1 MSRVLLG
8 LYLEQF
14 AITSRLFANA
24 NQPDNIPCAPH
35 SVNLGRPLK
44 TLLIMRH
51 GKAQGYLAAHL
62 NDFQRS
68 LTTQGLDD
76 THRMGLA
83 LSRAG
88 VIPELI
94 LVSEAKRATT
104 TAEQVASALGLVD
117 KVVPNPRLYGA
128 SAQIYLEEVQQLPG
142 EISIAL
148 VVGHNPGITRF
159 AHALRSTGSPTRVF
173 PPGAVAC
180 HEFAVQSW
188 DEVHFHQGNCRWF
201 IKPSEVDR

>member
-1 MSRVLLG
+1 M
-8 LYLEQF
+8 
-14 AITSRLFANA
+14 
-24 NQPDNIPCAPH
+24 
-35 SVNLGRPLK
+35 K

-51 GKAQGYLAAHL
+51 GKAEGYLAAHL
-62 NDFQRS
+62 SDFNRS

-83 LSRAG
+83 ISRAG

-104 TAEQVASALGLVD
+104 TAEQVAAALGLVD
-117 KVVPNPRLYGA
+117 ILSPNPRLYGA
-128 SAQIYLEEVQQLPG
+128 SAPIYLEEVQQLPG

-148 VVGHNPGITRF
+148 VVGHNPGISRL
-159 AHALRSTGSPTRVF
+159 AHALDATGNPTGGF

-180 HEFAVQSW
+180 YEFAVQSW

-201 IKPSEVDR
+201 TQPSEVHR